1 MKAVEQEQEHDINI
15 NAAQLASFIVV
26 LSGLAI
32 VCISAYKSNAGLA
45 IAIKNIFPSNTYSF
59 VLLLVVGIMFC
70 SFPLIRNRSVQRVT
84 FMNEFIKH
92 FGILCGVEI
101 ILFGLLSRVL

>member
-1 MKAVEQEQEHDINI
+1 MKTVEQEQEHDISI

-32 VCISAYKSNAGLA
+32 VCISAYKTNAGLA

-59 VLLLVVGIMFC
+59 VLLIVVGIIFC
-70 SFPLIRNRSVQRVT
+70 TFSLIKNRNVQSVT
-84 FMNEFIKH
+84 FKNEFLKH
-92 FGILCGVEI
+92 LGILGGVEI

>member
-1 MKAVEQEQEHDINI
+1 MKTVDQEQEDDISI
-15 NAAQLASFIVV
+15 KAAQLASFVVV

-32 VCISAYKSNAGLA
+32 VCISAYKANTGLA

-59 VLLLVVGIMFC
+59 VLLIVVGIMFC
-70 SFPLIRNRSVQRVT
+70 TFTLIQNRSVQRVT
-84 FMNEFIKH
+84 FMNEFLKH
-92 FGILCGVEI
+92 LGILWGAEI